1 MHGLHRDDTTK
12 KLRRSES
19 THANR
24 LWWTIHMLE
33 KRITIATGFPLVLL
47 DDTFMDT
54 SLPIDSPGFP
64 NPSSIRINIQI
75 AQIQGKI
82 YSGEADNCRFTINT
96 DLRSHL

>member
-1 MHGLHRDDTTK
+1 
-12 KLRRSES
+12 
-19 THANR
+19 
-24 LWWTIHMLE
+24 MLE

-47 DDTFMDT
+47 DDTFVDT

-82 YSGEADNCRFTINT
+82 YSGEADHSSIH
-96 DLRSHL
+96 DKY